1 MTKKVIY
8 EREMKDLRHDW
19 DVQDAHSYA
28 ASQRIKGKVA
38 EWRIAGTPGLTLRIT
53 PGNVV
58 WYIRR
63 RDVSLRIG
71 LAKEVNVATAKYY
84 ALQVNLAAGRKR
96 NLREFLDVLMDME
109 RADAEW
115 RDSELRKNHQDPVYG
130 PVAYKWNEDIADKF
144 ADSSSVWAY
153 RKRIGD
159 TGITW
164 TWKALTHEFLKYK
177 TPKLK
182 LKYRKQYESYL
193 TLKEFEILNDKLVS
207 EIKLHDLERL
217 RDAIHLNH
225 APSAVHRA
233 LTQSKSMLSWAWK
246 YHATRSGLHEV
257 QAEWWNRWSFEYHTR
272 ERTHAPTI
280 QEIART
286 LAIAETFRHLA
297 DGEHDTY
304 PGTLGALWGVI
315 LTAQRTGAFL
325 QLRPDRMFDATKLDP
340 MLRGWKIAN
349 WTSNEMKGG
358 KDGGRPHSLP
368 MPPATLKILRKFH
381 EEAGDTS
388 PWMFPASDPNKHI
401 TPSAL
406 NQLMYRL
413 QGRVYDHTIKQ
424 KPSRKGKPGP
434 KAQPKKIRRDL
445 FAEYGIER
453 WTLHDCRRTITT
465 FLDDHRLGGA
475 ATAILGHKMPHA
487 RIDEREKLA
496 PVTEQHYNRSQKI
509 DLKAEG
515 MALWVKSILAAYE
528 TERKK
533 LVVHSPSEAR
543 LVPA

>member
-1 MTKKVIY
+1 MTKTVIY
-8 EREMKDLRHDW
+8 ERETKDLHHDW
-19 DVQDAHSYA
+19 DLQQAYSYS
-28 ASQRIKGKVA
+28 ASRWIEGRIA

-53 PGNVV
+53 PGKVV

-71 LAKEVNVATAKYY
+71 LAKDVNVATAKYY
-84 ALQVNLAAGRKR
+84 ALQINLAAGRKR
-96 NLREFLDVLMDME
+96 NLREFLNVLMNME
-109 RADAEW
+109 RNDAEW
-115 RDSELRKNHQDPVYG
+115 RDGELRKNLLDPVQE
-130 PVAYKWNEDIADKF
+130 PVASKVNEEIADRF
-144 ADSSSVWAY
+144 ADESSVWAY

-164 TWKALTHEFLKYK
+164 NWKTLTHEFLKYK
-177 TPKLK
+177 APKLK

-193 TLKEFEILNDKLVS
+193 TLKEFEVVNDKLVS

-246 YHATRSGLHEV
+246 YYATRSGLHEV
-257 QAEWWNRWSFEYHTR
+257 QAEWWNRWSFEYSTR
-272 ERTHAPTI
+272 ERTHTPTI
-280 QEIART
+280 QELART
-286 LAIAETFRHLA
+286 LVIAESFRHLA
-297 DGEHDTY
+297 DGEHDTFS
-304 PGTLGALWGVI
+304 GTLGALWGVV

-325 QLRPDRMFDATKLDP
+325 QLRPDRMFDATKLNP
-340 MLRGWKIAN
+340 KLRGWKIAN
-349 WTSNEMKGG
+349 WTPDEMKGG

-368 MPPATLKILRKFH
+368 IPPTALKILGGFH
-381 EEAGDTS
+381 EEAGGIS
-388 PWMFPASDPNKHI
+388 RWMFPARDPHKHI

-413 QGRVYDHTIKQ
+413 QGRVYDHTVKQ
-424 KPSRKGKPGP
+424 KPFRKGKPGP
-434 KAQPKKIRRDL
+434 KPQPRKMRRDL
-445 FAEYGIER
+445 FAEYGIEP

-465 FLDDHRLGGA
+465 FLDDRRLGGA
-475 ATAILGHKMPHA
+475 ATAILGHKMPHS

-515 MALWVKSILAAYE
+515 MALWVKTILAAYE
-528 TERKK
+528 DEHRKLGTRGQ
-533 LVVHSPSEAR
+533 LVLRPVA
-543 LVPA
+543 A

>member
-8 EREMKDLRHDW
+8 EREIKHEREMRGFLGDW
-19 DVQDAHSYA
+19 DLQNAYSY
-28 ASQRIKGKVA
+28 SESHWIKGKVA

-53 PGNVV
+53 PGRVT

-63 RDVSLRIG
+63 RDISLRLG
-71 LAKEVNVATAKYY
+71 LAKEINGETAKYF
-84 ALQVNLAAGRKR
+84 AEQVQLAAERKR
-96 NLREFLDVLMDME
+96 DLREFITVLIRLETTSQYKDRQSDVDA
-109 RADAEW
+109 AD
-115 RDSELRKNHQDPVYG
+115 R
-130 PVAYKWNEDIADKF
+130 F
-144 ADSSSVWAY
+144 ADPSSVWAH

-164 TWKALTHEFLKYK
+164 TWKALTYEFLKYK

-182 LKYRKQYESYL
+182 PKYRKQYESYL
-193 TLKEFEILNDKLVS
+193 TLKEFEVVNDKLVS
-207 EIKLHDLERL
+207 EVKLHDLERL

-272 ERTHAPTI
+272 ERTRVPTI
-280 QEIART
+280 QELART

-325 QLRPDRMFDATKLDP
+325 QLRPDRLFDATKFNP
-340 MLRGWKIAN
+340 KLRGWKIAN
-349 WTSNEMKGG
+349 WTSDEMKGG

-368 MPPATLKILRKFH
+368 IPPAALKILHKFH

-413 QGRVYDHTIKQ
+413 QGRTYDHTVKQ
-424 KPSRKGKPGP
+424 KPARKGKPGP
-434 KAQPKKIRRDL
+434 KPQPKKMRRDL

-465 FLDDHRLGGA
+465 FLDDRRLGGA
-475 ATAILGHKMPHA
+475 ATAILGHKMPHT
-487 RIDEREKLA
+487 RIEEREKLA
-496 PVTEQHYNRSQKI
+496 PVSEQHYNRSQKI

-515 MALWVKSILAAYE
+515 MALWVRTFLTAYE
-528 TERKK
+528 DERKK
-533 LVVHSPSEAR
+533 LGIHGEPSRR
-543 LVPA
+543 LAAA